1 MTCGGLSRGPADGQP
16 EGERKRGV
24 PMECHVCESAQ
35 AACEAAGLLMA
46 AQITRVTTDIIHLHS
61 PYAWDLPRDKYLLMQ
76 CKISEFF
83 LKVNDCTLVNGVGDV
98 WIVYIK
104 RAGRRKIP

>member
-1 MTCGGLSRGPADGQP
+1 
-16 EGERKRGV
+16 
-24 PMECHVCESAQ
+24 MECHVCESAQ